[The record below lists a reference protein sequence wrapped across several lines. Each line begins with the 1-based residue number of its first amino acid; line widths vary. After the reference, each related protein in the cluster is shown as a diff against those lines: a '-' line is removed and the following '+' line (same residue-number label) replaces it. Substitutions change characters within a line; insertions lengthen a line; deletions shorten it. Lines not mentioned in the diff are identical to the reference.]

1 MGIPRALWFSSHNQ
15 IWSDYAKLFSA
26 KKVVFRRNSSKL
38 VIVHIRRTCHILLLT
53 KMWGLWDEKLLRL
66 VQRSLNYAKLYYY
79 YPSGT
84 FRIQFTQPIEYSNTF
99 LQYYF
104 GLGNLRQGLC
114 TLLVWTQF
122 LEWKFVNSLK
132 VKIFLSSLVSI
143 WNRKCNQVE

>member
-1 MGIPRALWFSSHNQ
+1 
-15 IWSDYAKLFSA
+15 
-26 KKVVFRRNSSKL
+26 
-38 VIVHIRRTCHILLLT
+38 
-53 KMWGLWDEKLLRL
+53 MWGLWDEKLLRL
-66 VQRSLNYAKLYYY
+66 DQRSLNYAKLYYY

-132 VKIFLSSLVSI
+132 VKIFLITFLPALLNPETLKWLYFDMLKKCISKYLERFGKGKPTVVEFILYKIWFSLSL
-143 WNRKCNQVE
+143 NRP